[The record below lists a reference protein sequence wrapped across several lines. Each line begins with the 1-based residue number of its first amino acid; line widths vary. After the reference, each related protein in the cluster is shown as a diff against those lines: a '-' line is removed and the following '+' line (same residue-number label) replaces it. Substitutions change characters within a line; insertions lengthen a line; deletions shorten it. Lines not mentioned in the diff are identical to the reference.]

1 MSDQNDLPQIEP
13 SAIRQPEQSG
23 EVFPEPTWSDRA
35 VNILVGLPWWAI
47 IIGVAAVIV
56 LYSMFTSVVYQRI
69 IRFLADQPTLTTDN
83 LYEVVQIVGQ
93 PTMVKGHFVGETED
107 SVHTVVQQLLRDVLD
122 SELVTRSGFLL
133 REDPASIT
141 IQSDG
146 ETVVIPKSRI
156 ASEARDDGEDGT
168 EITVEYVAQVT
179 IAGTMTDIDDDT
191 MTVRTVSGE
200 QETFDKSRI
209 LSRESETLPCPEG
222 EPDCVPAE
230 QVTIERAGEEITG
243 MLTALSQTSLSIRE
257 PSGGT
262 REFRPA
268 ELDYYHVPTLTLAL
282 HEGVTD
288 RSVEPGDSVSI
299 AYVEGTDIEA
309 ALDELEQMQDV
320 PVPLNYNEGEAE
332 VTLAGYA
339 SLEAALEA
347 TGAGE
352 VDALVYLSDDADR
365 FAVEDWVDEN
375 PEAGVVLPTPPREC
389 DRNCTVSLKLPDDT
403 ISGRVLSETEE
414 TITVQ
419 TVEPEY
425 VIIDRDQILEN
436 RQMRPGTCAL
446 NNLRGCDAGIFL
458 TLRVTFMAYAI
469 ALVIGLIVGLMRVQ
483 RNPVLYAIATLYVE
497 VIRGIPLL
505 VILLYAGFVFSPW
518 MRDTVGVSLSDEWE
532 AILGLAF
539 GYGAFIAEIFRAG
552 IQSISRGQMEAA
564 RSLGMS
570 YPQSMRYVILPQAV
584 RVVLPPLGNDFIA
597 MLKDSALI
605 SVLALPDLLQL
616 GRLYISRTFR
626 AFEGYN
632 TVAIMYLLMTLFL
645 SLLVRLIE
653 RRTRLPR

>member
-1 MSDQNDLPQIEP
+1 MSDPNDLPQIEP
-13 SAIRQPEQSG
+13 STARQSEQPG
-23 EVFPEPTWSDRA
+23 EVLPEPTWSDRA

-69 IRFLADQPTLTTDN
+69 IDFLADQPTVTTDN
-83 LYEVVQIVGQ
+83 LYEVVQIVGR
-93 PTMVKGHFVGETED
+93 PTMVMGRVVGETED
-107 SVHTVVQQLLRDVLD
+107 SVETVIQQLLRNVID
-122 SELVTRSGFLL
+122 SDLVKRSGFLL

-146 ETVVIPKSRI
+146 ETFVISRSQI
-156 ASEARDDGEDGT
+156 VSEERGEGEDGT
-168 EITVEYVAQVT
+168 EITVEYVDQITV
-179 IAGTMTDIDDDT
+179 AGTLTDINDDT
-191 MTVRTVSGE
+191 MTVRTVAGE
-200 QETFDKSRI
+200 QETFEKSRI
-209 LSRESETLPCPEG
+209 LSRESETIACPDDD
-222 EPDCVPAE
+222 PDCTPVE
-230 QVTIERAGEEITG
+230 RVTIERRGEELTG
-243 MLTALSQTSLSIRE
+243 TLTALSQTSLSIRI
-257 PSGGT
+257 PNGGT

-282 HEGVTD
+282 NEAVTD
-288 RSVEPGDSVSI
+288 RSVGPGDAVSL

-320 PVPLNYNEGEAE
+320 PVPLNYAEGEAA
-332 VTLAGYA
+332 VTLVGYA
-339 SLEAALEA
+339 SLDAALEA

-352 VDALVYLSDDADR
+352 VDALIYLSDDADR
-365 FAVEDWVDEN
+365 FAVADWVDEN

-389 DRNCTVSLKLPDDT
+389 DRNCTVTLKMTDDT
-403 ISGRVLSETEE
+403 ISGRVLAETEE

-419 TVEPEY
+419 TAEPEY
-425 VIIDRDQILEN
+425 VVIDRDQILEN

-469 ALVIGLIVGLMRVQ
+469 ALLIGLIVGLMRVQ
-483 RNPVLYAIATLYVE
+483 RNPVLYAISTLYVE

-584 RVVLPPLGNDFIA
+584 RVVLPPLGNDFIS

-645 SLLVRLIE
+645 SLLVRIIE